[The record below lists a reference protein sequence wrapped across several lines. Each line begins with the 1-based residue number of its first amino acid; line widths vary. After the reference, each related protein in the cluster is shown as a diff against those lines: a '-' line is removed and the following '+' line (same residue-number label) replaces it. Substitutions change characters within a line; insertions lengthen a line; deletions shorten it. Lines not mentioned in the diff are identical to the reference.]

1 VKPWDNNCK
10 TEVMPKLRHLL
21 LTAALAIATAGADTV
36 AFAQPG
42 DVLTPQGYGPLRV
55 GMTWAQARRAVPG
68 LRYGESMGD
77 GSTCHEASTPRMP
90 GVFGMFVDGRLVRVS
105 LSSPSRVATARG
117 IRVGASEAQ
126 VRTAY
131 RGLYRDEPHQYEG
144 PQGRYLTVWTV
155 RGHSGVR
162 FETDM
167 HHRVQTIHG
176 GTDAIQYVEG
186 CA

>member
-1 VKPWDNNCK
+1 
-10 TEVMPKLRHLL
+10 MPKLRLL
-21 LTAALAIATAGADTV
+21 LFTAAIAIASAGADTAALA
-36 AFAQPG
+36 QPSG
-42 DVLTPQGYGPLRV
+42 VLTPQGYGPLHV

-68 LRYGESMGD
+68 LRYGETLGD

-105 LSSPSRVATARG
+105 LSSPSRVGTARG
-117 IRVGASEAQ
+117 IHIGSTEAQ
-126 VRTAY
+126 VRAAY

-155 RGHSGVR
+155 RGRSGIR

-167 HHRVQTIHG
+167 HHHVQTIHG
-176 GTDAIQYVEG
+176 GGDAIQYVEG